1 MKLIFLLAH
10 ATLFFRGVDATEG
23 NLRNNPNNDA
33 DNMIQTIKQELMQ
46 VQSLKQELMQEIQNL
61 ESSSLGLGVLETLEM
76 ESKELKADNIVLK
89 EDIAKLEDKL
99 KGLHEQVDD
108 IKHEA
113 DLQKD
118 KVDHLDYLYTHL
130 KHDVDDIDKDVQILN
145 TGWWDAAIVKVNVE
159 DGDTTKL
166 GICHGDC
173 DSNDEC
179 AANLVC
185 NKRDIND
192 PLPTGCLGLTY
203 SKFDFCGRA
212 EHNLV
217 LQDHL
222 VLLEPVIN
230 E

>member
-1 MKLIFLLAH
+1 
-10 ATLFFRGVDATEG
+10 
-23 NLRNNPNNDA
+23 
-33 DNMIQTIKQELMQ
+33 
-46 VQSLKQELMQEIQNL
+46 
-61 ESSSLGLGVLETLEM
+61 M

-99 KGLHEQVDD
+99 KGLHHQADD

-113 DLQKD
+113 DLQKG
-118 KVDHLDYLYTHL
+118 KVDKLDYLYTGL
-130 KHDVDDIDKDVQILN
+130 KHEVDDIDKDVQILN

-159 DGDTTKL
+159 EGDTKL

-173 DSNDEC
+173 DADHEC

-185 NKRDIND
+185 HKRDIHD

-203 SKFDFCGRA
+203 SEFDFCGRA

-217 LQDHL
+217 LQDHS

>member
-1 MKLIFLLAH
+1 
-10 ATLFFRGVDATEG
+10 
-23 NLRNNPNNDA
+23 
-33 DNMIQTIKQELMQ
+33 
-46 VQSLKQELMQEIQNL
+46 
-61 ESSSLGLGVLETLEM
+61 M
-76 ESKELKADNIVLK
+76 ESKELNVDNIVLK
-89 EDIAKLEDKL
+89 EDIRKLKNKL
-99 KGLHEQVDD
+99 KGSHKQVND
-108 IKHEA
+108 IKHET

-118 KVDHLDYLYTHL
+118 KVTKLNYLYTDL
-130 KHDVDDIDKDVQILN
+130 ECDVDDIYKDVRILN
-145 TGWWDAAIVKVNVE
+145 TGWWDVAIVKVNAE
-159 DGDTTKL
+159 EGDTKL

-173 DSNDEC
+173 DADHEC

-185 NKRDIND
+185 HKRDIHD

-203 SKFDFCGRA
+203 SEFDFCGRA